1 MAITIYVDADA
12 CPVKEEILKVAYRH
26 NIETFIV
33 SNAWLRMDVGPLA
46 KKIVVSEGADEA
58 DNWIADHIGE
68 GDIAITADIPLA
80 SRCLEKSA
88 FVLGPTGKEF
98 TDDNIGIALVVRD
111 IRSEQREMG
120 EGKKGQMRGHYNAA
134 FSKSDRSNFLQQLER
149 LIQKLK

>member
-33 SNAWLRMDVGPLA
+33 SNTWLRMDVGPLV

-88 FVLGPTGKEF
+88 CVLGPTGKEF
-98 TDDNIGIALVVRD
+98 TDDNIGIALAVRD

>member
-33 SNAWLRMDVGPLA
+33 SNAWLRMDVGPLV

-134 FSKSDRSNFLQQLER
+134 LANQIDQISFSNSNV
-149 LIQKLK
+149 

>member
-33 SNAWLRMDVGPLA
+33 SNAWLRMDVGPLV

-111 IRSEQREMG
+111 IR
-120 EGKKGQMRGHYNAA
+120 
-134 FSKSDRSNFLQQLER
+134 
-149 LIQKLK
+149 

>member
-33 SNAWLRMDVGPLA
+33 SNAWLRMDVGPLV

-134 FSKSDRSNFLQQLER
+134 FSNSDRSNFLQQLER